1 MMRSFHST
9 LIVATSALVVCG
21 SFLFQQSGSTAAEY
35 DRFKRVTQALEAY
48 AADNNGRYPPHYE
61 AVSNQAY
68 CLPILLSTPIAYL
81 QKSEMIDPVAVEA
94 GAAGPLGMERIRYV
108 NFSFAYAGNPTLYNQ
123 YRNRYGEWLIWS
135 PGHDR
140 VSGSMSGTPWSN
152 PIVYDATN
160 GVFSGGDFYRTQK
173 MTQEAALGL

>member
-48 AADNNGRYPPHYE
+48 AADNNGRYPPHYDG
-61 AVSNQAY
+61 AGPPQY
-68 CLPILLSTPIAYL
+68 HLPILLSTPIAYL
-81 QKSEMIDPVAVEA
+81 QKSETIDPVAIGPYEA
-94 GAAGPLGMERIRYV
+94 RIRYV
-108 NFSFAYAGNPTLYNQ
+108 NFSIAYQGNPTLYNQ

-135 PGHDR
+135 PAHDR
-140 VSGSMSGTPWSN
+140 VSESTGGNPWSN
-152 PIVYDATN
+152 PVMYDATN
-160 GVFSGGDFYRTQK
+160 GVFSRGDFYRTQK